1 MIARDITKGKGR
13 SFVCTLITE
22 LSLIYTVAFP
32 IGSITRSITGLKS
45 PTVLLT
51 ESIHHKMAVDR
62 DLAITVNDTSELA
75 VARDYRD
82 VDELG

>member
-22 LSLIYTVAFP
+22 LSLIYTVAF
-32 IGSITRSITGLKS
+32 SITRSITGLKS

-51 ESIHHKMAVDR
+51 ESIHHKLAVDR
-62 DLAITVNDTSELA
+62 DLAITMNDTSELA